1 MKNKLIPFLL
11 VLLTFWSC
19 SLIFG
24 QVDKKS
30 KDDIQWMTWSEVED
44 ALKKE
49 KRKVF
54 VDIYTTWCGPCKE
67 MDRTTF
73 KDKEIIKY
81 INDNFYAV
89 KFKQFSAQIKIFPGH
104 FFFKHRSALPNL
116 FLYSTLNPFG

>member
-89 KFKQFSAQIKIFPGH
+89 KFKQFS
-104 FFFKHRSALPNL
+104 
-116 FLYSTLNPFG
+116 